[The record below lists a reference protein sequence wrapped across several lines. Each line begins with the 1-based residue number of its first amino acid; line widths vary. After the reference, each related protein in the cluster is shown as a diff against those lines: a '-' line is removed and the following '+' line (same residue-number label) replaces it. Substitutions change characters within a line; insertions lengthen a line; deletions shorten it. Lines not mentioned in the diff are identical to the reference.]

1 MSGTGPNND
10 VLNWGRTGRL
20 LAKLAALADG
30 LPSIMRASPYGDAIT
45 SILTGKQHQLADEG
59 TYFVCRTPTIATG
72 IAGVTSLTGYTATS
86 PVLIVTNNNPQG
98 GKNIWMDY
106 WSLTCT
112 ATAASTTSLFL
123 ATVLDS
129 VSRYSSAGSGGAG
142 TNLATAL
149 IGPYATNVASPVASN
164 ALVYAGAL
172 VATAAS
178 PQARILSNRL
188 VRQQIPVVLDQYIVN
203 FGTDA
208 VGGPLPPQALSAAV
222 PSVSTVAHAPVCIPP
237 GGSFL
242 GYYYGAAMG
251 AAPSFEV
258 EVGFV
263 ER

>member
-10 VLNWGRTGRL
+10 VLNWGRASRILAG
-20 LAKLAALADG
+20 LAKLADG
-30 LPSIMRASPYGDAIT
+30 LPVVGRFSSYGEQMAQ
-45 SILTGKQHQLADEG
+45 ILTSKQHAVADEG
-59 TYFVCRTPTIATG
+59 SYFICRTPTIGTG
-72 IAGVTSLTGYTATS
+72 IAGVTSLSAYVATS
-86 PVLIVTNNNPQG
+86 PVLIVTNSNGQG
-98 GKNIWMDY
+98 GRNIWLDY
-106 WSLTCT
+106 ASLTVT

-123 ATVLDS
+123 ATVLDT
-129 VSRYSSAGSGGAG
+129 VPRYSSAGSGGAG
-142 TNLATAL
+142 TNLSTTL
-149 IGPYATNVASPVASN
+149 IGPQATNNGSVQQSG

-172 VATAAS
+172 VAIAAGPS
-178 PQARILSNRL
+178 ARIMSNRL

-222 PSVSTVAHAPVCIPP
+222 PSVSSIAHAPVCVAP

-242 GYYYGAAMG
+242 LYYYGAAMG

-258 EVGFV
+258 EVGYI

>member
-20 LAKLAALADG
+20 LASLAKLADG
-30 LPSIMRASPYGDAIT
+30 LPVIARASQYGEAISQLLT
-45 SILTGKQHQLADEG
+45 SKQHVLADEG
-59 TYFVCRTPTIATG
+59 SYYICRTPTIGTG
-72 IAGVTSLTGYTATS
+72 IAGVTSLAAYTATS

-98 GKNIWMDY
+98 GRNIWLDY
-106 WSLTCT
+106 TCLTVT
-112 ATAASTTSLFL
+112 ATAASTTSLFM
-123 ATVLDS
+123 ATVLDTTA
-129 VSRYSSAGSGGAG
+129 RYSSAGSGGAG
-142 TNLATAL
+142 TNLSTAL
-149 IGPYATNVASPVASN
+149 IGPYATNVASPQASN

-172 VATAAS
+172 VAVAAS
-178 PQARILSNRL
+178 STARILSNRL
-188 VRQQIPVVLDQYIVN
+188 VRQQIPVVLDQYIIN

-222 PSVSTVAHAPVCIPP
+222 PAVSSVAHAPVCVPP

-242 GYYYGAAMG
+242 QYYYGASMG

-258 EVGFV
+258 EVGYV